1 MAEQELAESQHRST
15 GDGITDEIVRLLK
28 LVRRLEHENAALRRE
43 LAAARPLAA

>member
-1 MAEQELAESQHRST
+1 MAEQELAESQHRSA
-15 GDGITDEIVRLLK
+15 GDGIADEIVRLLK